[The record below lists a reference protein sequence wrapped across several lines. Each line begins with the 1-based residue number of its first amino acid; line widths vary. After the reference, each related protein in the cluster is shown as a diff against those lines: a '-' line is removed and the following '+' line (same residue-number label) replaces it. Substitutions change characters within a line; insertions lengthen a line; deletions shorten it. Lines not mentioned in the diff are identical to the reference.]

1 MTETA
6 YTKGAV
12 SGRKLSI
19 RVSLHVH
26 PNQTFKSD
34 RRRDWPSIPHRHWVN
49 TTCQQAAIWQ
59 LVLACSLS
67 TQLQSAAR
75 ASRQARIETYGDK
88 TEALADALFNRAGI
102 GGNRAWDVM
111 HKTRRKHPLNGFFNC
126 RF

>member
-1 MTETA
+1 MTEPA
-6 YTKGAV
+6 FIKGAL
-12 SGRKLSI
+12 SGTNFSTS
-19 RVSLHVH
+19 VNLHVN

-34 RRRDWPSIPHRHWVN
+34 RRRDWPAIPYRHRLN
-49 TTCQQAAIWQ
+49 TTCRQAVIWQ

-88 TEALADALFNRAGI
+88 PEALADALLNHAGI

-111 HKTRRKHPLNGFFNC
+111 RKTRRKHPLNGFFNC
-126 RF
+126 WF

>member
-6 YTKGAV
+6 YIKGAL
-12 SGRKLSI
+12 SGRKLSTS
-19 RVSLHVH
+19 VGLHVNH
-26 PNQTFKSD
+26 NQTFKSN
-34 RRRDWPSIPHRHWVN
+34 RKRDWPAILHRHWVN

-59 LVLACSLS
+59 LVLTCSLS

-88 TEALADALFNRAGI
+88 TEALADALLNRAGI
-102 GGNRAWDVM
+102 GSNRAWDVM
-111 HKTRRKHPLNGFFNC
+111 RKTRREHPLDGCFNC